1 METSSAALR
10 QNKNVCYFY
19 KATCVAEN
27 LTNSITDL
35 ENVDTLK
42 ESHIVPL
49 LQFYE
54 LVTFHNISRYLSVVS
69 VKRSKCVFLS

>member
-10 QNKNVCYFY
+10 QNKKVWYLY
-19 KATCVAEN
+19 KATQIVAEN

-49 LQFYE
+49 LHYTKYN
-54 LVTFHNISRYLSVVS
+54 LMN
-69 VKRSKCVFLS
+69 